1 MGGEAGV
8 TSPQVEKMKTVFRA
22 MAIIL
27 IPVTATFPSVR
38 FHHHINSC
46 HLM

>member
-38 FHHHINSC
+38 STII
-46 HLM
+46 LIIVVI